1 MKLKVAISGALG
13 RMGRRILNLA
23 YEDPNIEIVG
33 ALESPKNAQKY
44 SDLGEALESARF
56 LGIPLSDKPEEILPK
71 ADVLIEFSNSTK
83 AALEHTE
90 KAIELGKKV
99 VIGTTG
105 FTKEELQKLET
116 LAQKGVVLFS
126 PNMSLGVNL
135 LFKLVEIATRVLK
148 GRNFDIEIGEIH
160 HRFKKDAPSGT
171 AMRLAEIIA
180 KELGAELEEI
190 AVYGRKGHYERSDND
205 LGIMTF
211 RGGDV
216 VGEHTVYYF
225 GFGERLEL
233 THRATNRDI
242 FAKGALEAAKWIA
255 DKNPGKLYNMFD
267 VLGL

>member
-1 MKLKVAISGALG
+1 MTVKVAVSGALG
-13 RMGRRILNLA
+13 RMGQRILNIA
-23 YEDPNIEIVG
+23 YNDPQVEICG
-33 ALESPKNAQKY
+33 ALESPKNTEKY
-44 SDLGEALESARF
+44 SDLGEALNDSRF
-56 LGIPLSDKPEEILPK
+56 KGIPLTSNAEEVLK
-71 ADVLIEFSNSTK
+71 KCDVLIEFANSPEAAIEHTQK
-83 AALEHTE
+83 AA
-90 KAIELGKKV
+90 KLGKKV

-105 FTKEELQKLET
+105 FSKDQIKELEELAKQT
-116 LAQKGVVLFS
+116 AVLFS

-135 LFKLVEIATRVLK
+135 LFKLVELATRVLK
-148 GRNFDIEIGEIH
+148 NRDFDIEIGEIH

-180 KELGAELEEI
+180 KELGKELEEI
-190 AVYGRKGHYERSDND
+190 AVYGRKGHYERKKDD

-216 VGEHTVYYF
+216 VGEHTVYFF

-242 FAKGALEAAKWIA
+242 FAKGAVEAAKWIA
-255 DKNPGKLYNMFD
+255 DRPAGKLYNMFD

>member
-1 MKLKVAISGALG
+1 MTVKVAVSGALG
-13 RMGRRILNLA
+13 RMGRRILNIA
-23 YEDPNIEIVG
+23 YEDPSVEICG

-44 SDLGEALESARF
+44 SDLGEALRDERF
-56 LGIPLSDKPEEILPK
+56 KGIPLSDNAEGILK
-71 ADVLIEFSNSTK
+71 NCDVLIEFANSTK
-83 AALEHTE
+83 AAIEHTE
-90 KAIELGKKV
+90 KAVELGKKV

-105 FTKEELQKLET
+105 FSKEELKRLEE
-116 LAQKGVVLFS
+116 LAQKGAVLFS

-135 LFKLVEIATRVLK
+135 LFRLVQLATRVLK
-148 GRNFDIEIGEIH
+148 DKDFDIEIGEIH

-180 KELGAELEEI
+180 EELDKPLEEI
-190 AVYGRKGHYERSDND
+190 AVYGRKGHYERKKDD

-216 VGEHTVYYF
+216 VGEHTVYFF

-242 FAKGALEAAKWIA
+242 FARGAVEAAKWIA
-255 DKNPGKLYNMFD
+255 DKQAGKLYNMFD